1 MNNMNY
7 VEYIQNGQSGS
18 RSSGWSIPLNYH
30 PSTTTNVK
38 MEVKCDDLGWDGYL
52 LVGSMGNTG
61 DYFRFFSYQQ
71 GQMVF
76 DCPADSDAR
85 LEVSIGNAG
94 PTEWEMGVDGN
105 GDYYLTNLT
114 TNTTATGSSIY
125 SRIFSGDFYVFDDGR
140 SLLANTEQGQK
151 IYYIKIY
158 EGGTLV
164 KEYLPVDNN
173 GTVGLYETIGG
184 TFHTCSNTLIAGPIL
199 SSIIATPSK
208 TLLNNTGETI
218 TIEVS
223 CENAW
228 TVSGE
233 TWLTL
238 SSTGDTGT
246 TTITATAPNYT
257 GTTVRTE
264 TLTFTDTVTG
274 DEFVLTL
281 TQKKYQTGFPTFIG
295 LDTIEGIFVGTDE
308 ILEAYIGT
316 DLVYASGPFMGLV
329 VKPSSFTLRPNTP
342 SATTV
347 VKSSEY
353 WEVTSLPAWL
363 SASTISGNSG
373 ETTVVFENTSQSA
386 DTADTIT
393 IESAN
398 YQADIE
404 ANYDDATYTL
414 IDGVRSSSAPS
425 WNLSNHLDTGFYVTG
440 DEDTKFRI
448 KYIGGGVF
456 SDRIV
461 GFDAMECGSDAEDF
475 RYFPEM
481 ADAGSCRVNLPS
493 LYSSGQNYDIDFG
506 NLYVYDNINSNM
518 IANYGTCHTINTGTT
533 IRIDMSTN
541 WINEVVISRSINGA
555 WTDIADFKAAEVGGA
570 YGLYDTVNDTFLTKQ
585 DLVGMVSQ

>member
-1 MNNMNY
+1 MNY
-7 VEYIQNGQSGS
+7 VEYIQ
-18 RSSGWSIPLNYH
+18 
-30 PSTTTNVK
+30 T
-38 MEVKCDDLGWDGYL
+38 DGYCWFDTAIIPTL
-52 LVGSMGNTG
+52 NTKVEIVNLWPGVKAGDWPVYFGKSDADWTDCTYTFKSNNDGNAF
-61 DYFRFFSYQQ
+61 DSRFGNQSLDSYCSFTIDNNYNV
-71 GQMVF
+71 VF
-76 DCPADSDAR
+76 DATGVTINNTLYTWTSTPVLDSDSHTLWIAAENNDSTGGDWDR
-85 LEVSIGNAG
+85 HRASIAKFGEIKVWENNVLIGDFKPAIDNSNNIGFYDEVSQSFK
-94 PTEWEMGVDGN
+94 V
-105 GDYYLTNLT
+105 NLG
-114 TNTTATGSSIY
+114 TG
-125 SRIFSGDFYVFDDGR
+125 
-140 SLLANTEQGQK
+140 T
-151 IYYIKIY
+151 
-158 EGGTLV
+158 
-164 KEYLPVDNN
+164 PV
-173 GTVGLYETIGG
+173 
-184 TFHTCSNTLIAGPIL
+184 AGPIL

-208 TLLNNTGETI
+208 TVLANTGETI
-218 TIEVS
+218 SIDID

-228 TVSGE
+228 TVTGD

-264 TLTFTDTVTG
+264 TLTFTDTDTG
-274 DEFVLTL
+274 DDVTLTL
-281 TQKKYQTGFPTFIG
+281 RQKKYQTGLPTFIG

-329 VKPSSFTLRPNTP
+329 VKPSSFTLRPIIP

-353 WEVTSLPAWL
+353 WEITSLPAWL

-404 ANYDDATYTL
+404 ANYDDAIYTL

-425 WNLSNHLDTGFYVTG
+425 WNLSNCLDTGFYVTG
-440 DEDTKFRI
+440 DEDTRFRI
-448 KYIGGGVF
+448 KYIGGGQF

-461 GFDAMECGSDAEDF
+461 GFDAIECGDDSEDF

-493 LYSSGQNYDIDFG
+493 LYSNGQNYDIDFG

-541 WINEVVISRSINGA
+541 WIQEVIIYRRILNT
-555 WTDIADFKAAEVGGA
+555 WTEIADFKAAELGGA

-585 DLVGMVSQ
+585 DLVGRVSQ